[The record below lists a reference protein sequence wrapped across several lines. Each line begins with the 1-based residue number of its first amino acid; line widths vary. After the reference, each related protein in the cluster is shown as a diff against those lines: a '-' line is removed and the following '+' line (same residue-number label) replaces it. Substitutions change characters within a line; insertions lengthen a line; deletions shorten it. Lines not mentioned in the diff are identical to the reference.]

1 MHEARAIL
9 ENHLRRVGL
18 TSPADAAQL
27 MQVTMLRQMV
37 DTLEAVMADE
47 EVPAATRLRV
57 IRGQVYG
64 SMPEHSEAES
74 VGCIVPLTV
83 GGGSI
88 LLYLDQVHMARDLGG
103 RL

>member
-1 MHEARAIL
+1 MKISRLNLFMGIFWIAVAVIL
-9 ENHLRRVGL
+9 GGGELAFGHPW
-18 TSPADAAQL
+18 SA
-27 MQVTMLRQMV
+27 
-37 DTLEAVMADE
+37 
-47 EVPAATRLRV
+47 
-57 IRGQVYG
+57 
-64 SMPEHSEAES
+64 